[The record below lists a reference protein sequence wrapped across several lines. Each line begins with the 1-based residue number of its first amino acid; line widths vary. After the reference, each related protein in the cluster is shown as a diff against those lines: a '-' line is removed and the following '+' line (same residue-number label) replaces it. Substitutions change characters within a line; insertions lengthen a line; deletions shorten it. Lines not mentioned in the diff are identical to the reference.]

1 MARTLSRILTAVTV
15 LALGALLL
23 FMILD
28 PLIETRLSPLIES
41 LGWTLGVLIVIR
53 LLLSIRRLR
62 SGVAAPVMGAA
73 SVQSR
78 LLGFSPGSSKIE
90 DPNGP
95 TYTTSKIEKDS
106 RDKPGGAPL

>member
-23 FMILD
+23 LMILD
-28 PLIETRLSPLIES
+28 PLIETRLSPLIGS

-62 SGVAAPVMGAA
+62 S
-73 SVQSR
+73 Q
-78 LLGFSPGSSKIE
+78 
-90 DPNGP
+90 
-95 TYTTSKIEKDS
+95 
-106 RDKPGGAPL
+106 